1 MSSSSKIDQVGSH
14 ETIISIDDMRI
25 TSVLS
30 GQHEKILI
38 DHAVDNDEAVI
49 LALGYKQEFKRE
61 FSLFTTF
68 GVSFSV
74 LGLLPSIASTLWYSL
89 AYSGNAGLTWGYMIG
104 MVGVMGVACSMA
116 EISSA
121 FPTSGGLY
129 YATAMLAPPKYKTFL
144 SWVVGWSNYFVQV
157 TGAPSV
163 AYGGASMILA
173 CKQIMDSNYVWQDW
187 HCYLMTVCLTFFA
200 AIIASLPTKWIAW
213 INTGST
219 ILNLTFLFISWIIIL
234 AGNNRTDQGLSKFN
248 SNNVAWAIDNL
259 TEWPDGISILMS
271 FMAVIWTMSGF
282 DSPFHLAEEC
292 SNAQIATPRAIV
304 LTASVGGI
312 LGFVFQLAMAYTI
325 VDVEDAVNADLGQP
339 YISYLAQILDTPS
352 VLCLASFAIILAFSM
367 TFSCMIAA
375 SRVLFSYSRDNC
387 FPLSKYWVQVNK
399 HTLTPVNAVWLNWFI
414 GCLLCLLMFGG
425 VAIDAIFSVGAIGS
439 FISFTIPTLLR
450 ITYARSFFKPGPWN
464 LGKYTYLSGGLA
476 TAFTTLMIPILCF
489 PQYRGADNTPD
500 LMNWTVLV
508 YWGSMFLACA
518 WYFIYAHKIYH
529 GPKSNLDKESII
541 TDENEEKQVI
551 EALVSKGGKIQYG
564 ASEVSEEK
572 V

>member
-1 MSSSSKIDQVGSH
+1 MELKPNMS
-14 ETIISIDDMRI
+14 IISVDDMNV

-30 GQHEKILI
+30 GRHEKIVM
-38 DHAVDNDEAVI
+38 DHNVDHDEAVI

-61 FSLFTTF
+61 FSLLTTF

-89 AYSGNAGLTWGYMIG
+89 AYSGNAGITWAYLIG
-104 MVGVMGVACSMA
+104 MIGVMGVACSMA

-129 YATAMLAPPKYKTFL
+129 YATAMLAPPKYKAIL
-144 SWVVGWSNYFVQV
+144 SWIVGWSNYFVQV

-173 CKQIMDSNYVWQDW
+173 LKQIMDDSYVYQTW
-187 HCYLMTVCLTFFA
+187 HCYLLTVGLTFLA

-213 INTGST
+213 INSAST
-219 ILNLTFLFISWIIIL
+219 ILNLIFLFVSWIVVL
-234 AGNNRTDQGLSKFN
+234 GGNNRVEQGLPKFN
-248 SNNVAWAIDNL
+248 SNKIAWGIDNL
-259 TEWPDGISILMS
+259 TDWPDGIAILMS

-292 SNAQIATPRAIV
+292 SNAQVATPRAIV
-304 LTASVGGI
+304 LTASVGGL
-312 LGFVFQLAMAYTI
+312 LGFVFQISMAYTI
-325 VDVEDAVNADLGQP
+325 VSVDDAVNADLGQP
-339 YISYLAQILDTPS
+339 YISFLAQILDTPR
-352 VLCLASFAIILAFSM
+352 VLCLASFAIILAFTM
-367 TFSCMIAA
+367 TFACMIAA

-387 FPLSKYWVQVNK
+387 FPLSRYWCHINPYTQ
-399 HTLTPVNAVWLNWFI
+399 TPVNAVWLNWFF

-464 LGKYTYLSGGLA
+464 LGRYSYISGWLA
-476 TAFTTLMIPILCF
+476 VSFTTLMIPILCF
-489 PQYRGADNTPD
+489 PQYRGADNTAEE
-500 LMNWTVLV
+500 MNWTVLV
-508 YWGSMFLACA
+508 YYGSMFLCIA
-518 WYFIYAHKIYH
+518 WYYIYAHKVYD
-529 GPKSNLDKESII
+529 GPKSNLDKSTLIE
-541 TDENEEKQVI
+541 DENEEYQIIDSV
-551 EALVSKGGKIQYG
+551 VSKGGVVNY
-564 ASEVSEEK
+564 ASNEVNDEK
-572 V
+572 A

>member
-1 MSSSSKIDQVGSH
+1 MVESGIATAKSQS
-14 ETIISIDDMRI
+14 TIIPVDQMNI
-25 TSVLS
+25 TSILS
-30 GQHEKILI
+30 GHNEKVLV
-38 DHAVDNDEAVI
+38 DHAVDHDEAVI

-61 FSLFTTF
+61 FSLWTTF

-89 AYSGNAGLTWGYMIG
+89 AYAGNAGITWGYLVGMI
-104 MVGVMGVACSMA
+104 GVMGVACSMA
-116 EISSA
+116 EVSSA

-129 YATAMLAPPKYKTFL
+129 YATAMLSPPKYKALF
-144 SWVVGWSNYFVQV
+144 SWIVGWSNYFVQV

-163 AYGGASMILA
+163 AYGGASMILS
-173 CKQIMDSNYVWQDW
+173 CKQIVDASYVYQNW
-187 HCYLMTVCLTFFA
+187 HCYLLTVALCFAA
-200 AIIASLPTKWIAW
+200 AIIASLPTSWIAK
-213 INTGST
+213 INSFST
-219 ILNLTFLFISWIIIL
+219 ILNLVFLFISFVIIL
-234 AGNNRTDQGLSKFN
+234 GGNNRVEQGLPKFN
-248 SNNVAWAIDNL
+248 SNSVAWGIDNQ
-259 TEWPDGISILMS
+259 TEWPDGICILMT

-304 LTASVGGI
+304 LTASVGGA

-325 VDVEDAVNADLGQP
+325 VDVDAAVNADLAQP
-339 YISYLAQILDTPS
+339 YVSFLSQILDQKA
-352 VLCLASFAIILAFSM
+352 VLALSAFAIILAFSM

-387 FPLSKYWVQVNK
+387 FPLSKYWAHVNTT
-399 HTLTPVNAVWLNWFI
+399 TLTPVNAVWCNFVL

-450 ITYARSFFKPGPWN
+450 ITYARNTFKPGPWN
-464 LGKYTYLSGGLA
+464 LGPFSQFSGWLGIS
-476 TAFTTLMIPILCF
+476 FTVLMIPILCF

-508 YWGSMFLACA
+508 YYGSMFLAVA
-518 WYFIYAHKIYH
+518 WYFIYAHKIYK
-529 GPKSNLDKESII
+529 GPKSNLDSSDII
-541 TDENEEKQVI
+541 VGDENEIEVI
-551 EALVSKGGKIQYG
+551 EAIQSKGGEITSY
-564 ASEVSEEK
+564 SEKEVDAK
-572 V
+572 A

>member
-1 MSSSSKIDQVGSH
+1 MSNMELKPNMS
-14 ETIISIDDMRI
+14 IISVDDMNV

-30 GQHEKILI
+30 GRHEKIVM
-38 DHAVDNDEAVI
+38 DHNVDHDEAVI

-61 FSLFTTF
+61 FSLLTTF

-89 AYSGNAGLTWGYMIG
+89 AYSGNAGITWAYLIG
-104 MVGVMGVACSMA
+104 MIGVMGVACSMA

-129 YATAMLAPPKYKTFL
+129 YATAMLAPPKYKAIL
-144 SWVVGWSNYFVQV
+144 SWIVGWSNYFVQV

-173 CKQIMDSNYVWQDW
+173 LKQIMDDSYVYQTW
-187 HCYLMTVCLTFFA
+187 HCYLLTVGLTFLA

-213 INTGST
+213 INSAST
-219 ILNLTFLFISWIIIL
+219 ILNLIFLFVSWIVVL
-234 AGNNRTDQGLSKFN
+234 GGNNRVEQGLPKFN
-248 SNNVAWAIDNL
+248 SNKIAWGIDNL
-259 TEWPDGISILMS
+259 TDWPDGIAILMS

-292 SNAQIATPRAIV
+292 SNAQVATPRAIV
-304 LTASVGGI
+304 LTASVGGL
-312 LGFVFQLAMAYTI
+312 LGFVFQISMAYTI
-325 VDVEDAVNADLGQP
+325 VSVDDAVNADLGQP
-339 YISYLAQILDTPS
+339 YISYLAQILDTPR
-352 VLCLASFAIILAFSM
+352 VLCLASFAIILAFTM
-367 TFSCMIAA
+367 TFACMIAA

-387 FPLSKYWVQVNK
+387 FPLSRYWCHINPYTQ
-399 HTLTPVNAVWLNWFI
+399 TPVNAVWLNWFF

-464 LGKYTYLSGGLA
+464 LGRYSYISGWLA
-476 TAFTTLMIPILCF
+476 VSFTTLMIPILCF
-489 PQYRGADNTPD
+489 PQYRGADNTAEE
-500 LMNWTVLV
+500 MNWTVLV
-508 YWGSMFLACA
+508 YYGSMFLCIA
-518 WYFIYAHKIYH
+518 WYYIYAHKVYD
-529 GPKSNLDKESII
+529 GPKSNLDKSTLIE
-541 TDENEEKQVI
+541 DENEEYQIIDSV
-551 EALVSKGGKIQYG
+551 VSKGGVVNY
-564 ASEVSEEK
+564 ASNEVNDEK
-572 V
+572 A

>member
-1 MSSSSKIDQVGSH
+1 MSNMELKPNMS
-14 ETIISIDDMRI
+14 IISVDDMNV

-30 GQHEKILI
+30 GRHEKIVM
-38 DHAVDNDEAVI
+38 DHNVDHDEAVI

-61 FSLFTTF
+61 FSLLTTF

-89 AYSGNAGLTWGYMIG
+89 AYSGNAGITWAYLIG
-104 MVGVMGVACSMA
+104 MIGVMGVACSMA

-129 YATAMLAPPKYKTFL
+129 YATAMLAPPKYKAIL
-144 SWVVGWSNYFVQV
+144 SWIVGWSNYFVQV

-173 CKQIMDSNYVWQDW
+173 LKQIMDDSYVYQTW
-187 HCYLMTVCLTFFA
+187 HCYLLTVGLTFLA

-213 INTGST
+213 INSAST
-219 ILNLTFLFISWIIIL
+219 ILNLIFLFVSWIVVL
-234 AGNNRTDQGLSKFN
+234 GGNNRVEQGLPKFN
-248 SNNVAWAIDNL
+248 SNKIAWGIDNL
-259 TEWPDGISILMS
+259 TDWPDGIAILMS

-292 SNAQIATPRAIV
+292 SNAQVATPRAIV
-304 LTASVGGI
+304 LTASVGGL
-312 LGFVFQLAMAYTI
+312 LGFVFQLSMAYTI
-325 VDVEDAVNADLGQP
+325 VNVDDAVNADLGQP
-339 YISYLAQILDTPS
+339 YISYLAQILDTPR
-352 VLCLASFAIILAFSM
+352 VLCLASFAIILAFTM
-367 TFSCMIAA
+367 TFACMIAA

-387 FPLSKYWVQVNK
+387 FPLSRYWCHINPYTQ
-399 HTLTPVNAVWLNWFI
+399 TPVNAVWLNWFF

-464 LGKYTYLSGGLA
+464 LGKYSYVSGWLA
-476 TAFTTLMIPILCF
+476 VSFTTLMIPILCF
-489 PQYRGADNTPD
+489 PQYRGAENTPD
-500 LMNWTVLV
+500 SMNWTVLV
-508 YWGSMFLACA
+508 YYGSMFLCIA
-518 WYFIYAHKIYH
+518 WYYIYAHKVYD
-529 GPKSNLDKESII
+529 GPKSNLDKSALIE
-541 TDENEEKQVI
+541 DDNEEYQVI
-551 EALVSKGGKIQYG
+551 DSVVSKGGVVKY
-564 ASEVSEEK
+564 ASNEVNEEK
-572 V
+572 A